1 MKKTPDFILIIV
13 TLALLTIGMIMVYSA
28 SAVWASY
35 KMGDS
40 FFFAKRQ
47 LLFASL
53 GVVAMFSLMK
63 IDYWV
68 WRTYSKVIL
77 LVCFVLLI
85 LVLIPGVGLVRG
97 GARSWIGIG
106 SIFYPTVRVY
116 EIRDDYFL
124 SKIFSGT
131 TKINYIV

>member
-28 SAVWASY
+28 SAVWANY

-53 GVVAMFSLMK
+53 GVSSYVFS
-63 IDYWV
+63 D
-68 WRTYSKVIL
+68 
-77 LVCFVLLI
+77 
-85 LVLIPGVGLVRG
+85 
-97 GARSWIGIG
+97 
-106 SIFYPTVRVY
+106 
-116 EIRDDYFL
+116 E
-124 SKIFSGT
+124 
-131 TKINYIV
+131 N

>member
-35 KMGDS
+35 KMGTHS
-40 FFFAKRQ
+40 FCKRQ
-47 LLFASL
+47 LLFAGL
-53 GVVAMFSLMK
+53 GGYVFIMK

-77 LVCFVLLI
+77 LVCFILLI
-85 LVLIPGVGLVRG
+85 LVLIPG
-97 GARSWIGIG
+97 
-106 SIFYPTVRVY
+106 
-116 EIRDDYFL
+116 
-124 SKIFSGT
+124 
-131 TKINYIV
+131 

>member
-35 KMGDS
+35 KMGTH
-40 FFFAKRQ
+40 
-47 LLFASL
+47 SL
-53 GVVAMFSLMK
+53 QKAIAIRRSWCSGYVFIMK

-68 WRTYSKVIL
+68 WRTYSKVICL
-77 LVCFVLLI
+77 LHSSYSRSYS
-85 LVLIPGVGLVRG
+85 GVGLVRG

-106 SIFYPTVRVY
+106 AFSIQPSV
-116 EIRDDYFL
+116 
-124 SKIFSGT
+124 
-131 TKINYIV
+131 